1 MDIGTTLRKLRS
13 ERSMTQS
20 ELAAPSYT
28 HAFVSSIESG
38 RRRPSD
44 EAVRYFAAK
53 LGVSEETLRT
63 GRSPELEIR
72 LEMELAE
79 ARLALSDK
87 DADETGPRLMAIAA
101 EAERYGFAR
110 LQCGAWTALGLLR
123 ERDGRPED
131 ALTCYQTAEELTG
144 GLPAARADCVA
155 GRARCFQA
163 MGDLGYAIFL
173 LQSMLGQLQREGL
186 NDPDAL
192 VRLHSSLL
200 DAYLDAGLPRQAAE
214 SARLMQ
220 SIESRV
226 DDPLRLAQMH
236 MNVARLHAQSGRI
249 DQARDALRR
258 AEDAYRRLGLRAEL
272 GGTHL
277 AYGWVESRGGDLE
290 RARRELETAREIFEG
305 TRDDKDLSRTLN
317 ELGRVARLQG
327 RLEDAESLLQ
337 HSILLLKGSDTLI
350 LGWAFRELA
359 LVQGPSD
366 PVAAEKSL
374 RSSIDYF
381 ERGEQ
386 PVELAIS
393 YRELGDLVRAHGRSR
408 EACELYRVGLDALE
422 PTL

>member
-1 MDIGTTLRKLRS
+1 MDIGTTLRRLRL

-28 HAFVSSIESG
+28 HAFISSIESG

-44 EAVRYFAAK
+44 DAVRHFASK
-53 LGVSEETLRT
+53 LGVTEETLRT
-63 GRSPELEIR
+63 GRSPELEVR

-79 ARLALSDK
+79 ARLALSDN
-87 DADETGPRLMAIAA
+87 DADGTGPRLMAIAT
-101 EAERYGFAR
+101 EAEGYGLER
-110 LQCGAWTALGLLR
+110 LQCGAWAALGLLR

-131 ALTCYQTAEELTG
+131 ALTCYQTAEELAG
-144 GLPAARADCVA
+144 DLPAARADCIA

-173 LQSMLGQLQREGL
+173 LQSMLGELQREGL

-192 VRLHSSLL
+192 VRLHSSLV

-214 SARLMQ
+214 SARVLQ
-220 SIESRV
+220 SIASRV
-226 DDPLRLAQMH
+226 EDPLRLAQMH
-236 MNVARLHAQSGRI
+236 MNVARLHAQSGHI

-258 AEDAYRRLGLRAEL
+258 AEEAYRHLGLRAEL

-277 AYGWVESRGGDLE
+277 AYGYVESRSGNLE
-290 RARRELETAREIFEG
+290 QARRELETARAIFEE
-305 TRDDKDLSRTLN
+305 TRDDKDLTRTLN

-327 RLEDAESLLQ
+327 RLEDAASLLQ
-337 HSILLLKGSDTLI
+337 HSILLLEGSDTLI

-359 LVQGPSD
+359 LVQGPTD

-374 RSSIDYF
+374 RASIDYF

-393 YRELGDLVRAHGRSR
+393 YRELGDLVRAHGRSA

-422 PTL
+422 PTV